1 VGSNNAFENH
11 WRAEDTYAAAWANQ
25 MNSAD
30 GGFGPLSES
39 GTAQHYPDALWMR
52 LQRDGNFLI
61 TYRGSD
67 GQTWTQMTRREFP
80 NLAAD
85 LYVGPFFA
93 PELLNNGAFTAGDP
107 SSGIGHA
114 VLAKFRNYTISTG
127 AEPPPPEGAFT
138 SITVEGGNIVIVF
151 TGAGVQSA
159 RQCSRS
165 RPMSEMRVR
174 SPFATGAGKFY
185 RIRP

>member
-1 VGSNNAFENH
+1 
-11 WRAEDTYAAAWANQ
+11 
-25 MNSAD
+25 
-30 GGFGPLSES
+30 
-39 GTAQHYPDALWMR
+39 MR

-61 TYRGSD
+61 TYRSSD

-114 VLAKFRNYTISTG
+114 VLAKFRNYSITTG
-127 AEPPPPEGAFT
+127 TEPPPPEGAFT
-138 SITVEGGNIVIVF
+138 SITVQGGNVVIVF
-151 TGAGVQSA
+151 TGDGVQSA
-159 RQCSRS
+159 DSVLG
-165 RPMSEMRVR
+165 PWTDVPGT
-174 SPFATGAGKFY
+174 SPLTVPATGAGKFY
-185 RIRP
+185 RIQP